1 MKHASVLLV
10 VLAGC
15 SLAQSQIEQAATADD
30 AGQNTCVKVQ
40 APITAECAAPT
51 YTGEYAIVQQ
61 QYFSASDVYNC
72 QYQPKCVTNGLGKA
86 PLASDAT
93 CNASLDQACKGM
105 QTWGGTFWAYQRRPC
120 DQLSDD
126 TKQKLNSYCW
136 PPPSVTASCSICT
149 GQLHADLCPGGD
161 TTNTVDWLSGCGKA
175 TTTAGAG
182 YTLLAEFGAADG
194 NSADFQCQWVQN
206 CNVSAPDVSVSYDD
220 KTDTVTTCFPADG
233 GSTTLCDP
241 AALTPAKQTRQILFT
256 RHWDTTMRYYY
267 NDLFYRSITRDEVR
281 NQAKADCDAKSMT
294 PAQCQ
299 SMCNAALGALGTQLS
314 MRLMYCCVSPNATAD
329 SGVVQPNPE

>member
-1 MKHASVLLV
+1 MKHASIVF

-15 SLAQSQIEQAATADD
+15 SLAYESQIEQAATADD
-30 AGQNTCVKVQ
+30 AGQNTCVQVQ

-72 QYQPKCVTNGLGKA
+72 QYQPKCVTNGLGKP

-105 QTWGGTFWAYQRRPC
+105 QTWGGMFWAYQRKPC
-120 DQLSDD
+120 DQLSDE
-126 TKQKLNSYCW
+126 TQQKLKSYCW
-136 PPPSVTASCSICT
+136 PPPSVTGICSVCA
-149 GQLHADLCPGGD
+149 GQVHADLCPGGD
-161 TTNTVDWLSGCGKA
+161 TADTVDWVSGCGQP
-175 TTTAGAG
+175 TTTPGAG
-182 YTLLAEFGAADG
+182 YTLVAEFGAADG

-206 CNVSAPDVSVSYDD
+206 CNVSAPDVSLTYDED
-220 KTDTVTTCFPADG
+220 TDTVRQCFPADG
-233 GSTTLCDP
+233 GSTTLCDQSQ
-241 AALTPAKQTRQILFT
+241 LTPASQTRQVLFV
-256 RHWDTTMRYYY
+256 RHWDTSMRYYY

-281 NQAKADCDAKSMT
+281 TQAKTDCDAQTM
-294 PAQCQ
+294 PAPQRQ
-299 SMCNAALGALGTQLS
+299 AMCNAALGALGTPIS
-314 MRLMYCCVSPNATAD
+314 MRLMYCCVTPNATAD